1 MTAAEI
7 EKQEEEL
14 RAQIE
19 EQKLNEVRD
28 LGRLLGSLVS
38 MPGRG
43 ALAVKALLL
52 LDSFSVLDR
61 I

>member
-43 ALAVKALLL
+43 ALGGEGFAPVRFILCAW
-52 LDSFSVLDR
+52 
-61 I
+61 